1 MLYFISTF
9 PLFQLDRGHV
19 LSLPRHTTRD
29 SLILTSSNVVFFL
42 IARKESPRQEGG
54 SPCRQ
59 SIGFGFVF
67 KSSPQWAR
75 PTKSSFPLG
84 EIKREERVA
93 SMSGPSRLSTR
104 CGVVA
109 ACRNGRGREG
119 HRTSRIEQSR
129 HAHATTHVAFNHF
142 FLYVLFFFT
151 PPIHEGKE
159 SKNLM

>member
-29 SLILTSSNVVFFL
+29 SLILQYSNVVFFL

-84 EIKREERVA
+84 EIKVKSVWHLCPDPHAYPPAVVWSLPAETEGGGRDIAHHESTNRDMHMQQTT
-93 SMSGPSRLSTR
+93 SHSITFFYMFFFFLLPPSRK
-104 CGVVA
+104 
-109 ACRNGRGREG
+109 
-119 HRTSRIEQSR
+119 
-129 HAHATTHVAFNHF
+129 
-142 FLYVLFFFT
+142 
-151 PPIHEGKE
+151 GKRV
-159 SKNLM
+159 KY